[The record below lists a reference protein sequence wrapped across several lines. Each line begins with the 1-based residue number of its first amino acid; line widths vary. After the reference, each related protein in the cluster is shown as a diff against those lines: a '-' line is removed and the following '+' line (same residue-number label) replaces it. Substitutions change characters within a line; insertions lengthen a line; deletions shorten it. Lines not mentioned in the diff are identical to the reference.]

1 MPFRKI
7 LSLVFP
13 LACIA
18 CLAVGYSQAGQW
30 LALTAILLP
39 LVAWFSSLRWPY
51 RWLPLAGLLLSVVL
65 SGAGLFAGAS
75 PVLMILSTAL
85 ALAGWD
91 LLLWDHALPDDLS
104 ASMLSRITYS
114 HYSSLAL
121 ALVFGLL
128 AALAGRL
135 LRIQLPFGVLIFL
148 VILALFS
155 LEGLWRTLGG

>member
-1 MPFRKI
+1 
-7 LSLVFP
+7 
-13 LACIA
+13 
-18 CLAVGYSQAGQW
+18 
-30 LALTAILLP
+30 
-39 LVAWFSSLRWPY
+39 
-51 RWLPLAGLLLSVVL
+51 
-65 SGAGLFAGAS
+65 
-75 PVLMILSTAL
+75 MILSAAL